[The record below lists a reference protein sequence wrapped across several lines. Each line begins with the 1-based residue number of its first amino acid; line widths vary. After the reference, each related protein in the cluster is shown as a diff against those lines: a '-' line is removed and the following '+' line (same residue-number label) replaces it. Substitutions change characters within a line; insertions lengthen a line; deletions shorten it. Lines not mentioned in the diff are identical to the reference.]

1 MFLINQEV
9 AFFLEM
15 FDQVASKSLSNPSI
29 FVQTSAKTQPRLNK
43 IKSIWKTSLIS
54 LKTCC

>member
-9 AFFLEM
+9 ALCLEM
-15 FDQVASKSLSNPSI
+15 FDQVASNS
-29 FVQTSAKTQPRLNK
+29 FVQTSAKTMPKLNK
-43 IKSIWKTSLIS
+43 IKSICKPGLIS